1 MCSAGVG
8 GVGEIVSSA
17 GVTDEDEDMVGLR
30 VWAIATGR
38 VDVVYNGRAAGLGN
52 LLQWRERMI
61 GCKVL

>member
-38 VDVVYNGRAAGLGN
+38 VVVVYNGRAAGLGN
-52 LLQWRERMI
+52 LLHWRERMI